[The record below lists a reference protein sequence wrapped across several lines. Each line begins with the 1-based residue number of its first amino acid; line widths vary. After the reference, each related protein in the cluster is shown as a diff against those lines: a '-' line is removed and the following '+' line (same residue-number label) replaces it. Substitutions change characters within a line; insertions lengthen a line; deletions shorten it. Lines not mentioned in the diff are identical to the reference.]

1 VRFSTA
7 SRRGRDRAPRVWRAS
22 GARARRTARVA
33 RGVAARSRSPA
44 KKPRLAASAIRGTR
58 GRVRPVWPRYSA
70 RSSRTWLTTVSV
82 KRGARAGDGE
92 EAYQGIHRVRSSR
105 LCRQSN
111 DASDEDPTRSPDRA
125 FRVLGLCVSAGSAF
139 GPRVASDR
147 GDVRGARECAR
158 DLRPSRPLSA
168 HKGLSR
174 RGRETA
180 LIKVLFLN
188 EPRLG
193 FVFLRSKERLQ
204 IQGSF
209 RPTRRCQRE
218 RARSRADRHRFDSRR
233 GVRFESPSGEPTEG
247 ADRLSRARPTRAA
260 AAP

>member
-22 GARARRTARVA
+22 GARAGRTARVA

-44 KKPRLAASAIRGTR
+44 KKPRLAASAILGTR

-111 DASDEDPTRSPDRA
+111 ALREGSDAIARSSRIACSGCASPRGPL
-125 FRVLGLCVSAGSAF
+125 R

-174 RGRETA
+174 DGRETA
-180 LIKVLFLN
+180 LIK
-188 EPRLG
+188 
-193 FVFLRSKERLQ
+193 
-204 IQGSF
+204 
-209 RPTRRCQRE
+209 
-218 RARSRADRHRFDSRR
+218 ARFFS
-233 GVRFESPSGEPTEG
+233 
-247 ADRLSRARPTRAA
+247 
-260 AAP
+260 

>member
-1 VRFSTA
+1 MRFSTA

-44 KKPRLAASAIRGTR
+44 KKPRLAASAIHGTR

-105 LCRQSN
+105 RRPSIKCAPR
-111 DASDEDPTRSPDRA
+111 RIRRDRPIEPY
-125 FRVLGLCVSAGSAF
+125 RVLGLCVSAESAR

-168 HKGLSR
+168 HKGLST

-180 LIKVLFLN
+180 LIK
-188 EPRLG
+188 
-193 FVFLRSKERLQ
+193 
-204 IQGSF
+204 
-209 RPTRRCQRE
+209 
-218 RARSRADRHRFDSRR
+218 ARFFS
-233 GVRFESPSGEPTEG
+233 
-247 ADRLSRARPTRAA
+247 
-260 AAP
+260 

>member
-1 VRFSTA
+1 MRFSTA

-33 RGVAARSRSPA
+33 RGVAAQSRSPA

-168 HKGLSR
+168 HKGLST

-180 LIKVLFLN
+180 LIK
-188 EPRLG
+188 
-193 FVFLRSKERLQ
+193 
-204 IQGSF
+204 
-209 RPTRRCQRE
+209 
-218 RARSRADRHRFDSRR
+218 ARFFS
-233 GVRFESPSGEPTEG
+233 
-247 ADRLSRARPTRAA
+247 
-260 AAP
+260 